1 MISDDAMS
9 PAIDDA
15 TILAVDDLPQNIKL
29 LDAVLSPRG
38 FTVLSAGSGQEAL
51 DLLSARVP
59 DLVLLDILMPGLDG
73 YETCRRIRSNPA
85 TSFLPVVMITASG
98 GEQKVRA
105 TEAGADDFITK
116 PFDQAELLA
125 RVRSLVR
132 VKRYHDTVTAQA
144 TELAAWNRELENRV
158 SAQVDELER
167 LGRLRRFL
175 SPQIARL
182 IVDSGDEDFLQS
194 HRRQITAVYCDLR
207 GFTSFAETA
216 EPEETMAVLGEYHK
230 ALGDLV
236 FRFEGTL
243 EHFAGDGL
251 LVFFNDPVPCADAPE
266 RAVRMAVAMRS
277 RVAELSEGWRRLDH
291 DLGFGVGIAQGFATL
306 GRVGFE
312 GRYDYAAIGTVTN
325 LSARLCA
332 EAAAGQILVTQRVLT
347 GAGDVVVGR
356 AVGPLELR
364 GFSRPVEAHEILGL
378 NAATA
383 LP

>member
-1 MISDDAMS
+1 MT
-9 PAIDDA
+9 IDDA

-38 FTVLSAGSGQEAL
+38 FTVLSAASGEEAL
-51 DLLSARVP
+51 ELLAAHVP

-73 YETCRRIRSNPA
+73 YETCRRIRSSRV

-98 GEQKVRA
+98 NEQKVRA
-105 TEAGADDFITK
+105 IEAGADDFISK

-132 VKRYHDTVTAQA
+132 VKRYHDTITAQA
-144 TELAAWNRELENRV
+144 VELAAWNEQLEARV
-158 SAQVDELER
+158 SAQVDELQR

-175 SPQIARL
+175 SPQIAQL
-182 IVDSGDEDFLQS
+182 IVDSGHEDFLKS
-194 HRRQITAVYCDLR
+194 HRREITAVFCDLR

-216 EPEETMAVLGEYHK
+216 EPEETMSVLAEYHE

-251 LVFFNDPVPCADAPE
+251 LVFFNDPVPCTDAPE
-266 RAVRMAVAMRS
+266 RAVRMAVAMRA
-277 RVAELSEGWRRLDH
+277 RVAELSEGWRRLGH

-325 LSARLCA
+325 LSSRLCG
-332 EAAAGQILVTQRVLT
+332 EAAAGQILVTQRVLS
-347 GAGDVVVGR
+347 GAGDVAVSQ
-356 AVGPLELR
+356 AVGTLVLR
-364 GFSRPVEAHEILGL
+364 GFSRAVETHEILGL
-378 NAATA
+378 DEAR
-383 LP
+383 LGP

>member
-1 MISDDAMS
+1 MTT
-9 PAIDDA
+9 DDA
-15 TILAVDDLPQNIKL
+15 TILVVDDLHQNVKL

-38 FTVLSAGSGQEAL
+38 FRVLSAGSGEEAL
-51 DLLSARVP
+51 ELLSAQVP
-59 DLVLLDILMPGLDG
+59 DLVLLDILMPGIDG
-73 YETCRRIRSNPA
+73 YETCRRIRSDPV

-98 GEQKVRA
+98 NEQKLRA
-105 TEAGADDFITK
+105 IESGADDFITK

-132 VKRYHDTVTAQA
+132 VKRYHDTISAQA
-144 TELAAWNRELENRV
+144 AEIAAWNKELEARV
-158 SAQVDELER
+158 SAQVGELER

-182 IVDSGDEDFLQS
+182 IVDSGDEAFLKS
-194 HRRQITAVYCDLR
+194 HRREITTVFCDLR
-207 GFTSFAETA
+207 GFTAFAETA
-216 EPEETMAVLGEYHK
+216 EPEEIMAVLGEYHE
-230 ALGDLV
+230 AMGDLV

-251 LVFFNDPVPCADAPE
+251 LVFFNDPVPCSDAPE
-266 RAVRMAVAMRS
+266 RAVRMAVAMRA
-277 RVAELSEGWRRLDH
+277 RVAELSEGWHRVGH

-325 LSARLCA
+325 LSARLCG
-332 EAAAGQILVTQRVLT
+332 EAATGQILVTQRVLT
-347 GAGDVVVGR
+347 GSGDVAVSR
-356 AVGPLELR
+356 AVGPLVLR
-364 GFSRPVEAHEILGL
+364 GFSRAVEAHEILGL
-378 NAATA
+378 DAARV

>member
-9 PAIDDA
+9 AAIDDA

-144 TELAAWNRELENRV
+144 TELAAWNTELENRV

>member
-1 MISDDAMS
+1 M
-9 PAIDDA
+9 
-15 TILAVDDLPQNIKL
+15 
-29 LDAVLSPRG
+29 
-38 FTVLSAGSGQEAL
+38 LSAGSGEEAL
-51 DLLSARVP
+51 ELLSAQVP
-59 DLVLLDILMPGLDG
+59 DLVLLDILMPGIDG
-73 YETCRRIRSNPA
+73 YETCRRIRSDPV

-98 GEQKVRA
+98 NEQKLRA
-105 TEAGADDFITK
+105 IESGADDFITK

-132 VKRYHDTVTAQA
+132 VKRYHDTITAQA
-144 TELAAWNRELENRV
+144 AEIAAWNKELEARV
-158 SAQVDELER
+158 SAQVGELER

-182 IVDSGDEDFLQS
+182 IVDSGDEAFLKS
-194 HRRQITAVYCDLR
+194 HRREITTVFCDLR

-216 EPEETMAVLGEYHK
+216 EPEEIMTVLGEYHE
-230 ALGDLV
+230 AMGDLV

-251 LVFFNDPVPCADAPE
+251 LVFFNDPVPCSDAPE
-266 RAVRMAVAMRS
+266 RAVRMAVAMRA
-277 RVAELSEGWRRLDH
+277 RVAELSEGWHRLGH

-325 LSARLCA
+325 LSARLCG

-347 GAGDVVVGR
+347 GAGDVAVSR
-356 AVGPLELR
+356 AVGPLVLR
-364 GFSRPVEAHEILGL
+364 GFSRAVEAHEILGL
-378 NAATA
+378 DAARV